1 MIQTKLFHA
10 YLKRK
15 LEGLEG
21 EGLEREGEPE
31 GRGVG
36 EGESH
41 TPHIIKAEKS
51 KKNTYSKA
59 ADLYRLLYGTPIRLL
74 LLRLPRGKALHT
86 P

>member
-1 MIQTKLFHA
+1 MISTRLHDSTTFIHA

-15 LEGLEG
+15 LVGLEG

-51 KKNTYSKA
+51 RKTLTQK
-59 ADLYRLLYGTPIRLL
+59 LPIFFVFSME
-74 LLRLPRGKALHT
+74 PPYAFC
-86 P
+86 